1 MTADYEPGV
10 AIGKRT
16 YRGAVV
22 EGTEEAIREEMEAA
36 FVAMDGD
43 EGESTGDGLKRSDGR
58 LKGRGRRVGGV
69 GRR

>member
-1 MTADYEPGV
+1 M
-10 AIGKRT
+10 
-16 YRGAVV
+16 V

-43 EGESTGDGLKRSDGR
+43 EGESTGDGLRRSDGR